1 MIITFNYLIDCYE
14 NNDPHD
20 VEANH
25 SVNFHKLWQA
35 TIDCFSKYTNES
47 IINDTTP
54 NPDDN
59 FEDQVKKLTTIFET
73 TGSLCTNCSE
83 VYNEMR
89 KYFWNHVVPSNDKET
104 IGGVCYDIR
113 DAVSFRVAN
122 IFSEKDYLLIIIS
135 SSIIL
140 ELFGKKTS
148 IVSLNL
154 QL

>member
-1 MIITFNYLIDCYE
+1 M
-14 NNDPHD
+14 
-20 VEANH
+20 
-25 SVNFHKLWQA
+25 
-35 TIDCFSKYTNES
+35 
-47 IINDTTP
+47 
-54 NPDDN
+54 
-59 FEDQVKKLTTIFET
+59 KKLTTIFET

-113 DAVSFRVAN
+113 DAVSYITFLFYNERKIIYLFN
-122 IFSEKDYLLIIIS
+122 IIVIS

>member
-1 MIITFNYLIDCYE
+1 M
-14 NNDPHD
+14 
-20 VEANH
+20 
-25 SVNFHKLWQA
+25 
-35 TIDCFSKYTNES
+35 
-47 IINDTTP
+47 
-54 NPDDN
+54 
-59 FEDQVKKLTTIFET
+59 KKLTAIFET

-113 DAVSFRVAN
+113 DAVSCRAVIHI
-122 IFSEKDYLLIIIS
+122 IFLAIKTKIIYLFITIIIS